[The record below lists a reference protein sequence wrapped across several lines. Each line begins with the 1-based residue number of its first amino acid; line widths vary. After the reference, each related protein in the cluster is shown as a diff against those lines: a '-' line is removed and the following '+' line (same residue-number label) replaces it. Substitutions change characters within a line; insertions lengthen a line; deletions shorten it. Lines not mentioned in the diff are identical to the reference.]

1 VRFREIVRFCAVGFV
16 TALIYFFVIGFLYD
30 VMKWGYLFAV
40 TLAFIF
46 STAFHFLANR
56 SYTFNSHS
64 RSIARQLFRYIVLI
78 VINYL
83 ITILI
88 VKYFVEILDLHPYL
102 GVLMSTFLT
111 VMVGYML
118 SNFWVFNER
127 GVD

>member
-1 VRFREIVRFCAVGFV
+1 MRFREIVRFCVVGFV

-30 VMKWGYLFAV
+30 VMKWGYLPAV

-46 STAFHFLANR
+46 STTFHFLANR
-56 SYTFNSHS
+56 SYTFNSNS
-64 RSIARQLFRYIVLI
+64 RSIARQLFRYVVLI

-83 ITILI
+83 ITILV
-88 VKYFVEILDLHPYL
+88 VKYSVEILHLHPYL

-111 VMVGYML
+111 VMVGYIL
-118 SNFWVFNER
+118 SHFWVFNER

>member
-1 VRFREIVRFCAVGFV
+1 
-16 TALIYFFVIGFLYD
+16 
-30 VMKWGYLFAV
+30 MKWGYLSVV

-46 STAFHFLANR
+46 STTFHFLANR

-64 RSIARQLFRYIVLI
+64 RSIARQLFRYVVLI

-83 ITILI
+83 ITIL
-88 VKYFVEILDLHPYL
+88 VVRYSVEILHFHPYL

-111 VMVGYML
+111 VMVGYIL
-118 SNFWVFNER
+118 SHFWVFNER